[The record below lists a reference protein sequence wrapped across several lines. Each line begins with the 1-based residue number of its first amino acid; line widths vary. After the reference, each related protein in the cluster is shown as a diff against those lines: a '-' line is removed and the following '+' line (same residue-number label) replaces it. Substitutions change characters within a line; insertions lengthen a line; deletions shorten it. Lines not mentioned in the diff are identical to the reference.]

1 MPQDNAGNQMTQQ
14 SIQPTSLSHYFNFH
28 FDVTLHQLKFLGHIL
43 HMRNNEPANIYALYL
58 PPHGKRPRG
67 GQMMSF
73 VKSILKKIDPTD
85 VLTAQRWMEKTCSR
99 LLCSQMMMMMIIIII
114 LKNNEIKFLSW
125 KESFYL
131 TLIMEVY
138 RTNVF
143 YVKLKSL
150 ALITP

>member
-43 HMRNNEPANIYALYL
+43 HMRNNEPVNIYALYL

-67 GQMMSF
+67 GQIMSF

-85 VLTAQRWMEKTCSR
+85 VLTAQDITRDAQSKDGWRRLVVTCSAAER
-99 LLCSQMMMMMIIIII
+99 
-114 LKNNEIKFLSW
+114 
-125 KESFYL
+125 
-131 TLIMEVY
+131 
-138 RTNVF
+138 
-143 YVKLKSL
+143 
-150 ALITP
+150 